1 LCQDAAEATV
11 VPELGTVLGGKYRI
25 LRILGEGGM
34 GVVFEAENVLT
45 LKRSAIKWLHP
56 QLVAHEEAYS
66 RVLHEA
72 RASARIRHHN
82 VVDVYDVV
90 SDGDSIFLVMEL
102 LIGEPLSALIARGGL
117 VMDRFIALLLPA
129 MRAVAAAHAV
139 GVIHRDIKPEN
150 IFLVS
155 EAGQPAA
162 VPKVID
168 FGISKVI
175 DPALGAHLTRSGV
188 TMGTPKYVSYEQLA
202 GARDVDVRADVYAMG
217 VILYEALV
225 GRPPYEA
232 QSFGQQA
239 IRFATTV
246 PTHVG
251 ERRPDAPLVLA
262 EIVMCAIAR
271 ERERRFPSMNA
282 LIEVLEPFAS
292 PDAYAEPLEA
302 FPYVA
307 APELIDGVDPALT
320 TTPAVTTPPPGPA
333 PSGRGPRP
341 SPPPEITRR
350 EQVGAFTR
358 GALTVLPLVVL
369 GVVVLWW
376 QRTEPREPSASPAPA
391 ATNVAP
397 AQVSAP
403 LLAPTAQ
410 PPAADRVAVPEGGA
424 TEPPLASPPEL
435 AEPKHGRH
443 RDGTSPAKSDGAAR
457 HPMEA
462 AEGEPDGGVSN
473 PHPGGARKTIDAD
486 DDGMHRAGR
495 VTRDQF

>member
-1 LCQDAAEATV
+1 V
-11 VPELGTVLGGKYRI
+11 VPELGTILGSKYRI
-25 LRILGEGGM
+25 LRVLGEGGM
-34 GVVFEAENVLT
+34 GVVYEAENVLT

-56 QLVAHEEAYS
+56 QIVAHEEAYS

-90 SDGDSIFLVMEL
+90 SDGDSICLVMEL
-102 LIGEPLSALIARGGL
+102 LMGEPLSALIARGGL
-117 VMDRFIALLLPA
+117 TMDRFLSLLIPA
-129 MRAVAAAHAV
+129 MRGVAAAHEA

-155 EAGQPAA
+155 EPGQRGL

-251 ERRPDAPLVLA
+251 ERRPDTPIELA
-262 EIVMCAIAR
+262 EIVMRTIAR
-271 ERERRFPSMNA
+271 EREQRFPSMNA
-282 LIEVLEPFAS
+282 LIDVLEPYAL
-292 PDAYAEPLEA
+292 PEAYVEPLEA
-302 FPYVA
+302 FPRVEA
-307 APELIDGVDPALT
+307 EFIDGVGPGLT
-320 TTPAVTTPPPGPA
+320 TTPAVTTPPPSLS
-333 PSGRGPRP
+333 PSARQPRP
-341 SPPPEITRR
+341 SPPPEITHR
-350 EQVGAFTR
+350 ERLGAFTR
-358 GALTVLPLVVL
+358 GALAVLPLVLL
-369 GVVVLWW
+369 GTLFLWW
-376 QRTEPREPSASPAPA
+376 QGSRSDEPPPAEAPATAVAAPAEPPVVPPSAPPPIESFPPVLPPANAPELVAEPSDEPA
-391 ATNVAP
+391 VQR
-397 AQVSAP
+397 AQRKP
-403 LLAPTAQ
+403 
-410 PPAADRVAVPEGGA
+410 
-424 TEPPLASPPEL
+424 
-435 AEPKHGRH
+435 
-443 RDGTSPAKSDGAAR
+443 RDGRGTAKPDAAPR
-457 HPMEA
+457 HPMEL
-462 AEGEPDGGVSN
+462 AEGVQRDGGVAN
-473 PHPGGARKTIDAD
+473 ANTGGAREAAED
-486 DDGMHRAGR
+486 DDGVHRAGR